1 MADSGEVEGKRST
14 SSRRESAVR
23 ASPDESD
30 AMAALT
36 RGVSWGYGDDD
47 LAVRSGECV
56 SGEEEGGSDCEDG
69 SLSSSATGGAACA
82 TALSTILSTSA
93 SVKRSRTCT
102 LDSCQERT
110 HNKTFTHLHR

>member
-1 MADSGEVEGKRST
+1 MADSGEVGGKRST

-30 AMAALT
+30 AMATLT
-36 RGVSWGYGDDD
+36 REVSWGYGDDD
-47 LAVRSGECV
+47 LAVKSGECA
-56 SGEEEGGSDCEDG
+56 SGEEEGGSDCEDV
-69 SLSSSATGGAACA
+69 SSAAGGAACA
-82 TALSTILSTSA
+82 TALSTISSTSA